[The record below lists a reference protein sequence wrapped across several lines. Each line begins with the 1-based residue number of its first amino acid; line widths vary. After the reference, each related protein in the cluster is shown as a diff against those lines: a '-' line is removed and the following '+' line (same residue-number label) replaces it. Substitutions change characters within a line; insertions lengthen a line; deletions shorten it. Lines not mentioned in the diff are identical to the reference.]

1 MPDSKKELSP
11 SKVLLFGT
19 IIKNPI
25 LVQVIGLC
33 PAVAA
38 SSSLTVALLLSF
50 VTTVLLIICEVF
62 ASAVLKPLSS
72 WFRVAVYMIMG
83 LLFICPLMY
92 ILDEAGFAVVNNAGI
107 YLPLMA
113 ANSVVALRCEKFA
126 VKRNAF
132 LSFYDA
138 LATGVGVSAVLI
150 LSGFVRELLGSGT
163 VAGRAVF
170 DFAPL
175 PALTMPFG
183 GFVVLGFSAAILK
196 WFISAFLS
204 EYSHDMPFKIKKA
217 QKRRPQRVEE
227 KAARPVLTAEKA
239 VTPAAIKAEASDT
252 AKAVIPDIPK
262 GRESFADVLY
272 NSMSADMFTAE
283 DSFDDIL
290 AGISAES
297 GGADNPPVT
306 REDFSVSTD
315 GNGDAPREEAERV
328 IIPVDLDLVEEQE
341 ISRAIASGDEGGS
354 AD

>member
-1 MPDSKKELSP
+1 M
-11 SKVLLFGT
+11 
-19 IIKNPI
+19 
-25 LVQVIGLC
+25 
-33 PAVAA
+33 
-38 SSSLTVALLLSF
+38 
-50 VTTVLLIICEVF
+50 
-62 ASAVLKPLSS
+62 LKPLSS

-252 AKAVIPDIPK
+252 AKAVISRHSE
-262 GRESFADVLY
+262 GRGKLCGLFKTTACGRTVVS
-272 NSMSADMFTAE
+272 SALE